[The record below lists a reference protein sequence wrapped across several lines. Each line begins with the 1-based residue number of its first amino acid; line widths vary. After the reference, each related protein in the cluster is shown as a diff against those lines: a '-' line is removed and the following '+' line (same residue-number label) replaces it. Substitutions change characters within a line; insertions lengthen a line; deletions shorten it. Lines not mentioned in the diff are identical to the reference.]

1 MLLSDRQLGNKWSIT
16 SPYLYPEKEGYTG
29 LSAPA

>member
-1 MLLSDRQLGNKWSIT
+1 MLLPDRQLGNKWST
-16 SPYLYPEKEGYTG
+16 MSPYLYPEKEGYIG